1 MCLLGLH
8 VPISIYSL
16 NHKNQHQLILVLLL
30 HIATPTTSNIIL
42 PNRNPISNIQ
52 LIRHELY
59 ILCVNI
65 NNINSLLMVQHE
77 DKIYRFKFLL
87 QHINEH
93 QHIPMQMRIMYSH
106 SFHLLT
112 FIKYYMII
120 RIVLLI
126 MYFVEAG
133 FIVNT

>member
-1 MCLLGLH
+1 
-8 VPISIYSL
+8 
-16 NHKNQHQLILVLLL
+16 
-30 HIATPTTSNIIL
+30 
-42 PNRNPISNIQ
+42 
-52 LIRHELY
+52 
-59 ILCVNI
+59 
-65 NNINSLLMVQHE
+65 MVQHE

-93 QHIPMQMRIMYSH
+93 QHIPMQMRIMYSR

-112 FIKYYMII
+112 FIKYYMIV